1 MCYIDLHSIKLIHTD
16 LKPENMMFM
25 NAEYDEMPLSK
36 DTCANPRGVKEKTTL
51 VPRSTETRLIDLGN
65 GVWNT
70 HPHSSVI
77 GTRHYRAPE
86 VLLGLEWSYPSDMW
100 SVACIM
106 LELYTG
112 DALYMTH
119 SNREHLAMM
128 ERVTGPLPRHMISR
142 AHHSSRKYFNEA
154 GRVVFPSEG
163 SHETTKYVDEMLPL
177 NEIIDV
183 EKYPLFFDVVSKLFA
198 YDPDARLT
206 AAQALE
212 HPFFKSV

>member
-1 MCYIDLHSIKLIHTD
+1 
-16 LKPENMMFM
+16 MMFM
-25 NAEYDEMPLSK
+25 RADYTQEPVNEK
-36 DTCANPRGVKEKTTL
+36 TCANPKAVRCPTTT
-51 VPRSTETRLIDLGN
+51 VPNSTEIRLIDLGN

-70 HPHSSVI
+70 HPHTSVI

-128 ERVTGPLPRHMISR
+128 ERVTGPLPAHMIAK

-163 SHETTKYVDEMLPL
+163 SHETTKYVDEMRPL
-177 NEIIDV
+177 NEIIDTT
-183 EKYPLFFDVVSKLFA
+183 KYPLFYDVVSKLFA

-212 HPFFKSV
+212 HPFFKSDE